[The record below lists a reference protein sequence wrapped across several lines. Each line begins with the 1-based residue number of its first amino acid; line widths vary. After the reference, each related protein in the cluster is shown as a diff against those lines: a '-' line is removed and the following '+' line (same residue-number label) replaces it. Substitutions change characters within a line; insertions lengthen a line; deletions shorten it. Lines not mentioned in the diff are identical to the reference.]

1 MINIRLL
8 FSALLVSVFCIIAGR
23 ATEPNPR
30 IVYDASKIVGEDF
43 TAPDNSFATHCI
55 PEEYPYRDTPSIFN
69 VTVNGKYL
77 GIYSDRNWWGGIVSF
92 AMFEFKPGTKIEV
105 KVAMHETV
113 AMNSFEILPHNADV
127 STPVRCDH
135 DSTMLKYEP
144 NCISFTINKP
154 DQKITLVFNENYRHH
169 VLHLFANSVDDSQF
183 AFDARS
189 GYLFDK
195 TTSTHYF
202 APGYHNLKALTGT
215 SVLTLKNGENVY
227 VAAGAVVDGSIT
239 ANGIRNSKIGG
250 RGLFVNNNWLL
261 TYLENCHDVTIEGL
275 TMFAY
280 RYKCW
285 STLFGNCTGLK
296 MTNTNII
303 ATRYAS
309 VDGIDI
315 NTCQDCEWDN
325 CFVRSC
331 DDAIAIKGLYQDAP
345 HACPANRN
353 LKFTRMQLW
362 NDCNNAFGMGA
373 ETHASAYEN
382 ISLTDSEILFSY
394 DDPNFHEQLEERS
407 ALNICA
413 LHGTYFRN
421 ILFENI
427 VVNRCERL
435 IGLSFFPDFWFGSLK
450 GNQSTPGAITDVTFR
465 NIKSLGNSGSS
476 IANEIRLTG
485 WKEEPMKPVKN
496 ITFENLIIQGKH
508 LKSMKDKHIVTNNNG
523 KQKIVSDIYFK

>member
-1 MINIRLL
+1 M
-8 FSALLVSVFCIIAGR
+8 
-23 ATEPNPR
+23 
-30 IVYDASKIVGEDF
+30 
-43 TAPDNSFATHCI
+43 
-55 PEEYPYRDTPSIFN
+55 
-69 VTVNGKYL
+69 
-77 GIYSDRNWWGGIVSF
+77 
-92 AMFEFKPGTKIEV
+92 
-105 KVAMHETV
+105 
-113 AMNSFEILPHNADV
+113 
-127 STPVRCDH
+127 
-135 DSTMLKYEP
+135 
-144 NCISFTINKP
+144 
-154 DQKITLVFNENYRHH
+154 
-169 VLHLFANSVDDSQF
+169 
-183 AFDARS
+183 
-189 GYLFDK
+189 
-195 TTSTHYF
+195 
-202 APGYHNLKALTGT
+202 
-215 SVLTLKNGENVY
+215 Y

-250 RGLFVNNNWLL
+250 RGLIVNNNWLL

-465 NIKSLGNSGSS
+465 NVKSLGNSGSS